1 MATRKGYASK
11 AKRATRKG
19 TKAGGESP
27 CKKCKTVSVK
37 VKRTRMGRFA
47 KK

>member
-1 MATRKGYASK
+1 MAMKSK
-11 AKRATRKG
+11 AQRAKRKG

-27 CKKCKTVSVK
+27 CKKCAPVTQK
-37 VKRTRMGRFA
+37 VKRTRLGRFA

>member
-1 MATRKGYASK
+1 MPMKSK
-11 AKRATRKG
+11 AARAKRKG

-27 CKKCKTVSVK
+27 CKKCRAVSVK
-37 VKRTRMGRFA
+37 VKRNRLGRFT